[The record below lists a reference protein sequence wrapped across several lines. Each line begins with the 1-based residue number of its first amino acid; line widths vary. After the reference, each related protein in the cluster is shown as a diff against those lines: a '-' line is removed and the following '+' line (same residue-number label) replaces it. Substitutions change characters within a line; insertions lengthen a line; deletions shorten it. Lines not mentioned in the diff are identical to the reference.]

1 MILGELKGVV
11 SSSSALGRVKTQLE
25 VSISS
30 SICSAAL
37 DPEDEEEEDAEELAI
52 SCSVVVMSKG
62 EGEGENEGLKQLEGQ
77 KAKGQLDGSNSRRE
91 GVRRKSGLFFSS
103 L

>member
-11 SSSSALGRVKTQLE
+11 SSSSALGRVKTHEL

-37 DPEDEEEEDAEELAI
+37 LDPEEEEEEDAEELVI
-52 SCSVVVMSKG
+52 SCSVVVISKG
-62 EGEGENEGLKQLEGQ
+62 MGVGE
-77 KAKGQLDGSNSRRE
+77 KG
-91 GVRRKSGLFFSS
+91 
-103 L
+103 

>member
-11 SSSSALGRVKTQLE
+11 SSSSALGRVKTHEL

-37 DPEDEEEEDAEELAI
+37 LDPEEEEEEEDAEELVI
-52 SCSVVVMSKG
+52 SCSVVVISKG
-62 EGEGENEGLKQLEGQ
+62 MGVGE
-77 KAKGQLDGSNSRRE
+77 KG
-91 GVRRKSGLFFSS
+91 
-103 L
+103 